1 MSFFTQMVQLQ
12 LELFLLMAIG
22 FGSKKIKLLN
32 DAAQKSLSDLLIYV
46 ILPANILNSFT
57 NSVQV
62 TPSLLQN
69 FVLAFF
75 ISLAIQLAATYGG
88 RWIFRKWPPEKAH
101 VANYGLIVSNS
112 SFMGIPVMERVYDS
126 IGVVYT
132 AVFQIP
138 IRLTMW
144 SAGLGLFTNVNGRQ
158 AFRKVVTHPCN
169 IACLAGLCMMLLNWR
184 IPGFVGDTVVGLSH
198 CTGPLSMIV
207 IGAILA
213 DAQVQALFQKDVLW
227 FCLLRL
233 VAMPLVVWG
242 IMRLLG
248 VDPVLTGV
256 TVLLTAMP
264 AGSTTAILPQKYDG
278 DKAYGAALI
287 FTSTLFSIATI
298 PLLSLL
304 LT

>member
-12 LELFLLMAIG
+12 LELFLLMSIG
-22 FGSKKIKLLN
+22 FVCKKIKLLN

-57 NSVQV
+57 SNVQV
-62 TPSLLQN
+62 SQSLLNN
-69 FVLAFF
+69 FLLAFV
-75 ISLAIQLAATYGG
+75 ISLAIQLAATWGG
-88 RWIFRKWPPEKAH
+88 RWLFRKWPKEKAH

-144 SAGLGLFTNVNGRQ
+144 SAGLSLFTHVNGRQ
-158 AFRKVVTHPCN
+158 AFRTVVTHPCN
-169 IACLAGLCMMLLNWR
+169 IACVAGLVMMLLGVR
-184 IPGFVGDTVVGLSH
+184 IPGFAGDTVVGLSH

-213 DAQVQALFQKDVLW
+213 DAEVKALFRKDVLW

-233 VAMPLVVWG
+233 VLMPLAVWAVL
-242 IMRLLG
+242 RLLH
-248 VDPVLTGV
+248 VDPVLAGV
-256 TVLLTAMP
+256 SVLLTAMP
-264 AGSTTAILPQKYDG
+264 AGSTTAILPQKYDC

-304 LT
+304 VA